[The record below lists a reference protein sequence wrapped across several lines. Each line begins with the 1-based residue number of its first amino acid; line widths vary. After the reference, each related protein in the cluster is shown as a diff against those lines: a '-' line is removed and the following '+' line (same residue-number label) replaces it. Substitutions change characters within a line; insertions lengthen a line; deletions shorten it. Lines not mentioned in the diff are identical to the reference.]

1 MVAEIGDP
9 TEDTVK
15 GAMGTV
21 PETQRDRTMG
31 TAQDLVAK
39 EVVTLVGDR
48 TEITV
53 EAEVCEGRMVKTPT
67 PPTRTDRECMAAVRT
82 VGVGVGWCRE
92 NSLIGGVGKLE

>member
-53 EAEVCEGRMVKTPT
+53 EAELHEGEMATTPT
-67 PPTRTDRECMAAVRT
+67 PLPPNQDRQRIQ
-82 VGVGVGWCRE
+82 GGGQNCRD
-92 NSLIGGVGKLE
+92 GGRLE